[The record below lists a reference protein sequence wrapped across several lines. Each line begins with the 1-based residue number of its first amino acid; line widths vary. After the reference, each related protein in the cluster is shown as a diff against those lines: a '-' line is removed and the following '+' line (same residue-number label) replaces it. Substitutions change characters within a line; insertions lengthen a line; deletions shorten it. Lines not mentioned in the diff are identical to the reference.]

1 MSNAERL
8 IAALGP
14 VSAGDGEVEIDESSI
29 DAMIEALR
37 PLAAPRFTGMMSGQG
52 TVDRNFED
60 IDGLQGAWEDW
71 LDVFI
76 RVRFEIVGVE
86 QIGDNVLMVA
96 RQVGTTRHGVD
107 VEQPSAAVWK
117 FDPAGLLTRVEFHLD
132 RQAASASAEEP
143 G

>member
-8 IAALGP
+8 NAALEP
-14 VSAGDGEVEIDESSI
+14 VFTGDGEVEIDETSI
-29 DAMIEALR
+29 DAMVEALR
-37 PLAAPRFTGMMSGQG
+37 PLAAPGFTAMMSGQG
-52 TVDRNFED
+52 TVDRSFED
-60 IDGLQGAWEDW
+60 VEGLRDAWHDW
-71 LDVFI
+71 LDVFS
-76 RVRFEIVGVE
+76 RVRLEIVGVE
-86 QIGDNVLMVA
+86 QVGDNVLMAA

-132 RQAASASAEEP
+132 RQAALASAEEP